1 MTLVAQMPERDVIL
15 RLLDN
20 PFPDSQ
26 LYAMSSTELHGL
38 SYGIDRLAVVFRSEF
53 KQLSGLMQLSERVKS
68 AENHVA
74 LMNQLDGFLE
84 QRNK

>member
-1 MTLVAQMPERDVIL
+1 MTLVTHMPERDVIL
-15 RLLDN
+15 NLLDH

-26 LYAMSSTELHGL
+26 LYTMSSTELHGL

-53 KQLSGLMQLSERVKS
+53 KQLSGLMQLSDRVKS

-84 QRNK
+84 QRN

>member
-1 MTLVAQMPERDVIL
+1 MTLVTQMPERDVIL
-15 RLLDN
+15 NLLDN
-20 PFPDSQ
+20 PFRDSQ

-84 QRNK
+84 QRN